1 MRQVHDKEDGNDK
14 PDSNNTAEDV
24 TVLEYVS
31 QSDAY
36 RNRLNR
42 ELAGS
47 YDISVTMATAC

>member
-14 PDSNNTAEDV
+14 ADPNETAEDV

-31 QSDAY
+31 QSDSY

-42 ELAGS
+42 ELSGS
-47 YDISVTMATAC
+47 FHIIFQ

>member
-14 PDSNNTAEDV
+14 PDSNDTAEDV

-31 QSDAY
+31 QSDVY

-42 ELAGS
+42 ELAG
-47 YDISVTMATAC
+47 T